1 MKITYYL
8 LTVVFGLLGILG
20 FLRGSELLLSGSFRP
35 IQFLFGV
42 FGLGL
47 AFLFLGKAR
56 TK

>member
-8 LTVVFGLLGILG
+8 LTAIFGLFGIFG
-20 FLRGSELLLSGSFRP
+20 FLRGSELFLSGSFKP

-42 FGLGL
+42 VGLGL